1 MTKIFSVRNLNYV
14 VNGTRILNSID
25 FDAELGDYVTIIGPS
40 GSGKSTFLKILAT
53 LLTPTSGTIMYH
65 GEDQL
70 AIPKLNT
77 VRKFL
82 IVFSNPRCL
91 GNGA

>member
-40 GSGKSTFLKILAT
+40 GSGKSTF
-53 LLTPTSGTIMYH
+53 
-65 GEDQL
+65 
-70 AIPKLNT
+70 
-77 VRKFL
+77 
-82 IVFSNPRCL
+82 
-91 GNGA
+91 